1 MWFRWMMLAFAFNGV
16 STFGLRILAGRGLTG
31 KYISTYLVLWYL
43 AGTML
48 LGAMYF
54 QRRMRTRR
62 SDLAVGSALGL
73 ASVAGQTSLG
83 MALSGGIPG
92 SIVYPVTLAG
102 GLFIVV
108 GAGVLLFKER
118 VGPAGMAG
126 IALGIISIALLSL

>member
-16 STFGLRILAGRGLTG
+16 CTFGLRILAGKGLTG
-31 KYISTYLVLWYL
+31 KYISVYLVLWYL

-48 LGAMYF
+48 LGAMYL